1 MKLEKANRHL
11 NRAKNCNYCEKKKFC
26 IRKKKFC
33 IRNFFN
39 ESRQPVNM
47 HIIKRFNVGLNKVFL
62 KIFSSHIP

>member
-11 NRAKNCNYCEKKKFC
+11 NRAKNCNYCE
-26 IRKKKFC
+26 KKFC

-62 KIFSSHIP
+62 KIFLHIFPNILAK

>member
-11 NRAKNCNYCEKKKFC
+11 NRAKNCNYCE
-26 IRKKKFC
+26 KKKFC